1 MNVLMWLGT
10 DVTRKEPILS
20 GEVHMPDT
28 STTVDLALMLPLLVR
43 IGIIVVAALVYSW
56 VLAYLIRRAVR
67 VRLPDA
73 MWYTK
78 EQSAKRADALAGVL
92 VRIMFVIVWIV
103 ASMMILSELHVDIIP
118 ILTTVGLG
126 AVAIG
131 LAAQHVIRDYLNGF
145 YILIEDWYR
154 VGEVVVIS
162 GTGGLVE
169 LVNMRRTVLRDL
181 SGTLHIIPNGRVESV
196 SNMTRDVARIN
207 LNVSVAYKENL
218 DHVFKV
224 INEVGQQ
231 MKDDEEWGQ
240 NLLSV
245 PKVERVHNLGDSG
258 VEIKVM
264 GDTKP
269 MEQWALTGEL
279 RRRLKNRFDEEGI
292 EIPFPHAKVYFGDK
306 PPDTKA

>member
-1 MNVLMWLGT
+1 
-10 DVTRKEPILS
+10 
-20 GEVHMPDT
+20 MPDAA
-28 STTVDLALMLPLLVR
+28 TTFDLALMIPLLVR
-43 IGIIVVAALVYSW
+43 IGIIVGVALIYGW

-73 MWYTK
+73 MWHTK
-78 EQSAKRADALAGVL
+78 EQAAKRADALASVL
-92 VRIMFVIVWIV
+92 VRIMLVIVWIV
-103 ASMMILSELHVDIIP
+103 ASMMILSELQVDIIP

-126 AVAIG
+126 AVAVG
-131 LAAQHVIRDYLNGF
+131 LAAQHIIRDYLNGF
-145 YILIEDWYR
+145 FILIEDWYR

-169 LVNMRRTVLRDL
+169 QVSLRRTVLRDL
-181 SGTLHIIPNGRVESV
+181 SGTLHIFPNGKVESV
-196 SNMTRDVARIN
+196 SNMTRDLARIN
-207 LNVSVAYKENL
+207 LDVSVAYKENL

-231 MKDDEEWGQ
+231 MMDDEDWGQ
-240 NLLSV
+240 DLLSV

-258 VEIKVM
+258 VEIKIM

-269 MEQWALTGEL
+269 MQQWALTGEL
-279 RRRLKNRFDEEGI
+279 RRRIKNRFDEEGI

-306 PPDTKA
+306 PPRTEA